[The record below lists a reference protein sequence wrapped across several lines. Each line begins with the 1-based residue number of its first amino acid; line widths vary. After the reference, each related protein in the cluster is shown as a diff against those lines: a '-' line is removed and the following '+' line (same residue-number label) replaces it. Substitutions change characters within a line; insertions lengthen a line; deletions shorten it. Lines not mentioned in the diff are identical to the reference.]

1 MQNCYI
7 FSKTWRGTEYRVL
20 SRSTFIIRLAWI
32 NYILCTI
39 YCIKEVTYIDAL
51 IYIYL
56 LPWNTTGWSEYNTLL
71 QYCKG
76 FFFIY
81 LCVWSI
87 KYLKSLIKEFLS
99 NNCKLVC
106 PLDPKLEM
114 NYLCLYNIGA
124 IKMFYISA
132 VLQHN

>member
-51 IYIYL
+51 IY
-56 LPWNTTGWSEYNTLL
+56 LPTALKYTGWSEYNTLL
-71 QYCKG
+71 QYCKV

>member
-51 IYIYL
+51 IYLPTALKYHRMVRIQYL
-56 LPWNTTGWSEYNTLL
+56 TTVL
-71 QYCKG
+71 QG
-76 FFFIY
+76 FFFFIY

-87 KYLKSLIKEFLS
+87 KYLESLIKEFLS
-99 NNCKLVC
+99 NNRKLVC
-106 PLDPKLEM
+106 PLDQKLEI